1 MGSQQ
6 YRAELE
12 RKRKQRINAEKKVGE
27 YRNKESKKRAE
38 ADKARQEA
46 AKTKSASTQKSKLSR
61 ASRCDKEAA
70 SAGSEANKW
79 QDKASGYRKQTSRPS
94 LHEQSA
100 PNLRQWSASASES
113 RSWLS
118 GVQPP
123 NARQLK
129 CD

>member
-79 QDKASGYRKQTSRPS
+79 QDKASGYRKQEADLQTKLARA
-94 LHEQSA
+94 E
-100 PNLRQWSASASES
+100 RSES
-113 RSWLS
+113 EAVERKRKREQIGCVS
-118 GVQPP
+118 
-123 NARQLK
+123 
-129 CD
+129 